1 MKKLFAAPYLIMAWM
16 FCIIVLI
23 VGCSVDSDPLSSSS
37 SQSDRVIKTNTYPPL
52 AEVDLDQLIPGFTVL
67 KTDLRAPERGENLD
81 DQSSRFIRRTQ
92 GGTVTHRN
100 NGVEIPAWV
109 LPSDRT
115 ITISTPTP
123 GTAIVDYYPHPLQF
137 QGCVRIWIDLRV
149 VQLPP
154 GRRWDELAFFY
165 QEADGSVTRYWGV
178 LDLGNMTYSAWPD
191 HFSRYI
197 LAFPSR

>member
-1 MKKLFAAPYLIMAWM
+1 MKKLITAPYLI
-16 FCIIVLI
+16 FCVLMLV
-23 VGCSVDSDPLSSSS
+23 VGCAVDTDPLSSSA
-37 SQSDRVIKTNTYPPL
+37 SQSDPGIKASPYPPL
-52 AEVDLDQLIPGFTVL
+52 AEGDLDLLIPGFTVL
-67 KTDLRAPERGENLD
+67 KTDLRTQERGDNLD

-123 GTAIVDYYPHPLQF
+123 GTAIVDYFPHPLQF
-137 QGCVRIWIDLRV
+137 QGSVRIWIDLRII
-149 VQLPP
+149 QLPP
-154 GRRWDELAFFY
+154 GRRWDELAFYY
-165 QEADGSVTRYWGV
+165 QEADGRLTRYWGV
-178 LDLGNMTYSAWPD
+178 IDLGNMTYSVWPD

-197 LAFPSR
+197 LALPGR